1 MDMEFVVTDKNIQ
14 IKDSYK
20 VSVTREMKDVLAY
33 LREKYPDNS
42 VLNNRKDSSLIRE
55 WKGHNFLYK
64 LGIMRSHTKDVDLDV
79 ESKNV
84 FYTIGY
90 WFLALGFDIVSIF

>member
-1 MDMEFVVTDKNIQ
+1 MDFVITDKNIQ
-14 IKDSYK
+14 IKNSYK
-20 VSVTREMKDVLAY
+20 VSITQEMKDVLNY

-42 VLNNRKDSSLIRE
+42 VLLTRKNSELIRE

-64 LGIMRSHTKDVDLDV
+64 LGILRNHTKDVDLDV
-79 ESKNV
+79 NSGNL

-90 WFLALGFDIVSIF
+90 WFLALGFDITNIF